1 MTTERF
7 RDELDR
13 LDSGLPDRP
22 DTAAYMREGRAARR
36 RRHGVIGLGAGALVA
51 AAVTPVFVWGGG
63 TATSGPTGEVASD
76 PTSSASAEAT
86 PTPTSEPSPAV
97 PVDRSF
103 GDGMTAAVTEVFPR
117 AEFREA
123 MIGDHYESASNGNF
137 DFKEATLSS
146 PPDWANVFVWTQN
159 YTMDGLQHLSARA
172 EWNTS
177 PASGCH
183 SETFL
188 VAKDCSTT
196 ESNGYTVVVYDGV
209 HVKGEPAGDWTRVVM
224 VAGPPSANGG
234 TQHAEVWA
242 QVGGMTWAE
251 ASEALPSAADLTAL
265 AQDER
270 LRLPE
275 PTEIPTP

>member
-13 LDSGLPDRP
+13 IDSGLPDHP

-36 RRHGVIGLGAGALVA
+36 RRHGIIGLGAGALVA

-63 TATSGPTGEVASD
+63 AATGPTGEVASD
-76 PTSSASAEAT
+76 PASSASSEPT
-86 PTPTSEPSPAV
+86 PTPTSEPSPLA

-103 GDGMTAAVTEVFPR
+103 GDGMTAAVTEVFPG
-117 AEFREA
+117 AELRDKTV
-123 MIGDHYESASNGNF
+123 GDHYASATEGNF
-137 DFKEATLSS
+137 DFVEPKLSS
-146 PPDWANVFVWTQN
+146 PPDWANVFTWTQN
-159 YTMDGLQHLSARA
+159 YTMEGLQSLSVRA
-172 EWNTS
+172 EWNKTS
-177 PASGCH
+177 GFLCH
-183 SETFL
+183 NETFL
-188 VAKDCSTT
+188 VTKDCSTT
-196 ESNGYTVVVYDGV
+196 ESNGYTVVVHDGV
-209 HVKGEPAGDWTRVVM
+209 HVEGEPAGDWMRVVI
-224 VAGPPSANGG
+224 VSGPPSADGG

-251 ASEALPSAADLTAL
+251 ASEALPSAADMAAL

-275 PTEIPTP
+275 PTEIPTR